1 MSHNFAAVKPKTPK
15 LPKITYFIVLSL
27 TSRVLAGLIVMFPEA
42 WDLDVLADG
51 GGSVDMILNGA
62 FASNLMV
69 SGVSV
74 VLPSTNRW
82 ISGVLPPSW

>member
-1 MSHNFAAVKPKTPK
+1 MRSVWHPSSNHKRVIAINNGVTSSVVVG
-15 LPKITYFIVLSL
+15 LTVIVPGAM
-27 TSRVLAGLIVMFPEA
+27 V
-42 WDLDVLADG
+42 LDVLADG

-74 VLPSTNRW
+74 VFPKTNR
-82 ISGVLPPSW
+82 

>member
-1 MSHNFAAVKPKTPK
+1 MVSQSPYLSNATADVTNS
-15 LPKITYFIVLSL
+15 ITSTVF
-27 TSRVLAGLIVMFPEA
+27 AGLIVTFPDA

-51 GGSVDMILNGA
+51 GGSADTILNGA

-74 VLPSTNRW
+74 VLASTNRW
-82 ISGVLPPSW
+82 TSGVSSHSC

>member
-1 MSHNFAAVKPKTPK
+1 M
-15 LPKITYFIVLSL
+15 
-27 TSRVLAGLIVMFPEA
+27 AGLTVMLPGV

-51 GGSVDMILNGA
+51 GGSVEIILNGA
-62 FASNLMV
+62 FASNLIV

-82 ISGVLPPSW
+82 TSGVSLCSW